1 MEEFKM
7 NKIFEVLI
15 TNGAMEAIRKAYNVE
30 LENITKGEF
39 EDIIKELRGDDIQ
52 VEGNNNAIWIEDDIE
67 EICRLTDD
75 KYNSKSFYKIEELG
89 IYLSEDDMFDGVFYV
104 GDIGDTSEFMEFF
117 LGDDEELFARN
128 LQDIN
133 WYDEDNEL
141 YKAVQNK
148 LSSLEDDEEIE
159 DDDKEEIELYVSNK
173 FYCDVKNAIEES
185 EEYKDVEYEEVGYF
199 AGEKIYR
206 INDKLYYLTD
216 DSDGFNTEHYFK
228 LREVSK
234 KCYLHFNYK

>member
-15 TNGAMEAIRKAYNVE
+15 TNGAMEVIRKAYNGE
-30 LENITKGEF
+30 LEKITKDEF

-52 VEGNNNAIWIEDDIE
+52 VEGNDNAIWIEDDIE
-67 EICRLTDD
+67 EICKLTDD
-75 KYNSKSFYKIEELG
+75 SYNSKSFYKVEELD
-89 IYLSEDDMFDGVFYV
+89 IYLSEDDRTGNLFYA
-104 GDIGDTSEFMEFF
+104 GDIGEVDQFMEFF
-117 LGDDEELFARN
+117 LGDNEEEFSRN
-128 LQDIN
+128 LQDIT

-141 YKAVQNK
+141 YEALQNK
-148 LSSLEDDEEIE
+148 LSTIEDEEIE
-159 DDDKEEIELYVSNK
+159 DDDKKEIELYVSNK
-173 FYCDVKNAIEES
+173 FYCDVRDAIEES
-185 EEYKDVEYEEVGYF
+185 EDYNDVEYEEVGYF

-216 DSDGFNTEHYFK
+216 DSYRFNTEHYFK

-234 KCYLHFNYK
+234 KCYLHFDYK

>member
-1 MEEFKM
+1 M

-15 TNGAMEAIRKAYNVE
+15 TNGAMEAIRKAYNGE

-75 KYNSKSFYKIEELG
+75 KYNSKSFYKVEELD
-89 IYLSEDDMFDGVFYV
+89 IYLAEDDVSGRLFYS
-104 GDIGDTSEFMEFF
+104 GDIGEVDQFMEFF
-117 LGDDEELFARN
+117 LGDNEEEFARN
-128 LQDIN
+128 LQDIT
-133 WYDEDNEL
+133 WYYEDNEL
-141 YKAVQNK
+141 YEALQNK
-148 LSSLEDDEEIE
+148 LSTIEDEEIE
-159 DDDKEEIELYVSNK
+159 DDDKKEIELYVSNK
-173 FYCDVKNAIEES
+173 FYCDVRDAIEES
-185 EEYKDVEYEEVGYF
+185 EDYNDVEYEEVGYF

>member
-15 TNGAMEAIRKAYNVE
+15 TNGAMEVIRKAYNGE
-30 LENITKGEF
+30 LEKITKGEF

-52 VEGNNNAIWIEDDIE
+52 VEGNDNAIWIEDDIE
-67 EICRLTDD
+67 EICKLTDD
-75 KYNSKSFYKIEELG
+75 SYNSKSFYKVEELD
-89 IYLSEDDMFDGVFYV
+89 IYLSEDDRTGNLFYA
-104 GDIGDTSEFMEFF
+104 GDIGEVDQFMEFF
-117 LGDDEELFARN
+117 LGDNEEEFSRN
-128 LQDIN
+128 LQDIT

-141 YKAVQNK
+141 YEALQNK
-148 LSSLEDDEEIE
+148 LSTIEDEEIE
-159 DDDKEEIELYVSNK
+159 DDDKKEIELYVSNK
-173 FYCDVKNAIEES
+173 FYCDVRDAIEES
-185 EEYKDVEYEEVGYF
+185 EDYNDVEYEEVGYF

-216 DSDGFNTEHYFK
+216 DSYRFNTEHYFK

-234 KCYLHFNYK
+234 KCYLHFDYK

>member
-15 TNGAMEAIRKAYNVE
+15 TNGAMEAIRKAYNGE

-39 EDIIKELRGDDIQ
+39 EKVIKELRGDDIQ
-52 VEGNNNAIWIEDDIE
+52 VEGNDNAIWIEDDIE

-75 KYNSKSFYKIEELG
+75 SYNSKSFYKVEELG
-89 IYLSEDDMFDGVFYV
+89 IYLAEDDVSGNLFYS
-104 GDIGDTSEFMEFF
+104 GDIGEVDQFMEFF
-117 LGDDEELFARN
+117 LGDNEEEFAKN
-128 LQDIN
+128 LQDIT

-141 YKAVQNK
+141 YEALQNK
-148 LSSLEDDEEIE
+148 LSTIEDEEIE
-159 DDDKEEIELYVSNK
+159 DEDKKEIELYVSNK
-173 FYCDVKNAIEES
+173 FYCDVRDAIEES
-185 EEYKDVEYEEVGYF
+185 EDYNDVEYEEVGYF

-216 DSDGFNTEHYFK
+216 DSYRFNTEHYFK

-234 KCYLHFNYK
+234 KCYLHFDYK

>member
-7 NKIFEVLI
+7 KKIFEVLI
-15 TNGAMEAIRKAYNVE
+15 TNGAMEIIRKAYNGE
-30 LENITKGEF
+30 LDNITKSEF
-39 EDIIKELRGDDIQ
+39 EDIVKELRGDDIQ
-52 VEGNNNAIWIEDDIE
+52 VEGNDNAIWIEDDIE
-67 EICRLTDD
+67 EICKLTDD
-75 KYNSKSFYKIEELG
+75 SYNSKSFYKVEELD
-89 IYLSEDDMFDGVFYV
+89 IYLSEDDRTGNLFYA
-104 GDIGDTSEFMEFF
+104 GDIGEVDQFMEFF
-117 LGDDEELFARN
+117 LGDNEEEFARS
-128 LQDIN
+128 LQEIT

-141 YKAVQNK
+141 YEALQNK
-148 LSSLEDDEEIE
+148 LSTIEDEEIE
-159 DDDKEEIELYVSNK
+159 DDDKKEIELYVSNK
-173 FYCDVKNAIEES
+173 FYCDVRDAIEES
-185 EEYKDVEYEEVGYF
+185 EDYNDVEYEEVGYF

>member
-1 MEEFKM
+1 MK
-7 NKIFEVLI
+7 KIFEVLI
-15 TNGAMEAIRKAYNVE
+15 TNGAMEAIRKAYNGE
-30 LENITKGEF
+30 LDNITKGQF
-39 EDIIKELRGDDIQ
+39 EDIVKELRGYDIK
-52 VEGNNNAIWIEDDIE
+52 VEGNDNAIWIEDDIE

-89 IYLSEDDMFDGVFYV
+89 IYLSEDDMFDGVFYA

-141 YKAVQNK
+141 YEAVQNK
-148 LSSLEDDEEIE
+148 LSTIE
-159 DDDKEEIELYVSNK
+159 DEDKKEIELYVSNT
-173 FYCDVKNAIEES
+173 FYCDVRDAIEES
-185 EEYKDVEYEEVGYF
+185 EDYKDVEYEEVGYF

-216 DSDGFNTEHYFK
+216 DSYKFNTEHYFK
-228 LREVSK
+228 LREVSE

>member
-1 MEEFKM
+1 M

-15 TNGAMEAIRKAYNVE
+15 TNGAMEAIRKAYNGEV
-30 LENITKGEF
+30 ENITKDEF

-52 VEGNNNAIWIEDDIE
+52 VEGNYNAIWIEDDIE

-75 KYNSKSFYKIEELG
+75 KYNSKSFYKVEELD
-89 IYLSEDDMFDGVFYV
+89 IYLAEDDVSGRLFYS
-104 GDIGDTSEFMEFF
+104 GDIGEVDQFMEFF
-117 LGDDEELFARN
+117 LGDNEEEFARN
-128 LQDIN
+128 LQDIT
-133 WYDEDNEL
+133 WYYEDNEL
-141 YKAVQNK
+141 YEALQNK
-148 LSSLEDDEEIE
+148 LSTIEDEEIE
-159 DDDKEEIELYVSNK
+159 DDDKKEIELYVSNK
-173 FYCDVKNAIEES
+173 FYCDVRDAIEES
-185 EEYKDVEYEEVGYF
+185 EDYNDVEYEEVGYF

>member
-1 MEEFKM
+1 M

-15 TNGAMEAIRKAYNVE
+15 TNGAMEVIRKAYNGE
-30 LENITKGEF
+30 LEKITKGEF

-52 VEGNNNAIWIEDDIE
+52 VEGNDNAIWIEDDIE

-75 KYNSKSFYKIEELG
+75 SYNSKSFYKVEELG
-89 IYLSEDDMFDGVFYV
+89 IYLSEDDVSGRLFYS
-104 GDIGDTSEFMEFF
+104 GDIGEVDQFMEFF
-117 LGDDEELFARN
+117 LGDNEEEFAKN
-128 LQDIN
+128 LQDIT

-141 YKAVQNK
+141 YEALQNK
-148 LSSLEDDEEIE
+148 LSTIEDEEIE
-159 DDDKEEIELYVSNK
+159 DDDKKEIELYVSNK
-173 FYCDVKNAIEES
+173 FYCDVRDAIEVS
-185 EEYKDVEYEEVGYF
+185 EDYNDVEYEEVGYF

-216 DSDGFNTEHYFK
+216 DSYRFNTEHYFK

-234 KCYLHFNYK
+234 KCYLHFDYK